1 MKEILLYAFYLVIFP
16 GILFTAVIG
25 LVSTWVD
32 RKVSAKVQWRQG
44 PPFFQPF
51 WDVLKLMGKQVIVP
65 DESRSTGFL
74 VFPLLGFIGAIIAS
88 MTLWLANLYPEQ
100 GFLGDLIVVVYFLT
114 LPSIAIIMGGVS
126 SSNPVAALG
135 ASREIKLVLAYELPF
150 ITAIAVAIY
159 KFGTFSLTGIVN
171 GQAETGA
178 VIYSLSGVLAFI
190 TALLASHAK
199 QAFIPFDMAEAECE
213 IAEGA
218 ILEYSGVILGVIK
231 LTQAILLF
239 IMPVFLITVFW
250 GGIEINVSGILY
262 FILKYVL
269 ILVVYIL
276 IKNTNPRVRID
287 HAMRFFWGPIMGLAV
302 LSLILSFLGL

>member
-25 LVSTWVD
+25 LVSTWID
-32 RKVSAKVQWRQG
+32 RKVTAKVQWRQG

-74 VFPLLGFIGAIIAS
+74 MFPLLGFIGAVIAS

-100 GFLGDLIVVVYFLT
+100 GFLGDLIVVLYFLT

-135 ASREIKLVLAYELPF
+135 GSREIKLVLAYELPF

-178 VIYSLSGVLAFI
+178 VIYSLSGILAFI

-218 ILEYSGVILGVIK
+218 ILEYSGVVLGVIK

-239 IMPVFLITVFW
+239 TMPVFLITVFW
-250 GGIEINVSGILY
+250 GGIEITVSGILY

-269 ILVVYIL
+269 ILVIYIL
-276 IKNTNPRVRID
+276 IKNTNPRIRID

-302 LSLILSFLGL
+302 LALILSFLGL